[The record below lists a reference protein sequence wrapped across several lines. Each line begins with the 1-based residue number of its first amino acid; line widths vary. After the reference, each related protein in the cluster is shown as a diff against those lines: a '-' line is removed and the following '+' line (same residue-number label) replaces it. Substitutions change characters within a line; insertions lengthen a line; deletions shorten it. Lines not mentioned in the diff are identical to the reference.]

1 MRKSAWIGFWT
12 LGLLWGSSFMLIR
25 ISVQEV
31 NPFQL
36 VFTRVGIAAVGLT
49 TLQLLRGRRIPTN
62 PQVLLPLIVVGIG
75 NTAIPFLLISWGETI
90 IESSMA
96 SILQST
102 ASLFTLIVAHFLFDD
117 ERMSPQRVGGMIAG
131 FLGVVVLFSANIEN
145 GRVLLTGLLGQ
156 LAIVVASM
164 FYATF
169 TSYSRKVLQNHKVE
183 PLTVAAMA
191 MTSAAVVMGVAMFVA
206 PWFGG
211 PSPIGFGAIPVGAR
225 NALLALSVFNTLM
238 AYGIFY
244 FIVGTLGA
252 SRAAMVTYVVP
263 VVGLALGVIFLN
275 EPLTWH
281 LAVGAM
287 MILGGIGI
295 VNLPMRRKKKKKL
308 DEAVLAEA
316 PS

>member
-1 MRKSAWIGFWT
+1 MRKGAWVGFWT

-36 VFTRVGIAAVGLT
+36 VFTRVGIAAVGLLA
-49 TLQLLRGRRIPTN
+49 LQLLRGKRIPTD
-62 PQVLLPLIVVGIG
+62 VRALVPLVIIGIG

-102 ASLFTLIVAHFLFDD
+102 ASLFTLIVAHFFFED
-117 ERMSPQRVGGMIAG
+117 ERMSSQRVGGMLAG
-131 FLGVVVLFSANIEN
+131 FLGVVVLFSANIEG
-145 GRVLLTGLLGQ
+145 GRVLLTGVLGQ

-169 TSYSRKVLQNHKVE
+169 TTYSRTVLQRQKVE
-183 PLTVAAMA
+183 PMTVAAVSMA
-191 MTSAAVVMGVAMFVA
+191 SAAVVMGTATFISPLV
-206 PWFGG
+206 GG
-211 PSPIGFGAIPVGAR
+211 PSPVWLTDVSRTAAT
-225 NALLALSVFNTLM
+225 ALIALSVFNTLA

-244 FIVGTLGA
+244 FIVASLGA

-263 VVGLALGVIFLN
+263 VVGLILGVVFLN

-281 LAVGAM
+281 LLVGAAL
-287 MILGGIGI
+287 ILGGIGI
-295 VNLPMRRKKKKKL
+295 VNLPRTRKQKARDAAK
-308 DEAVLAEA
+308 ATA
-316 PS
+316 SS